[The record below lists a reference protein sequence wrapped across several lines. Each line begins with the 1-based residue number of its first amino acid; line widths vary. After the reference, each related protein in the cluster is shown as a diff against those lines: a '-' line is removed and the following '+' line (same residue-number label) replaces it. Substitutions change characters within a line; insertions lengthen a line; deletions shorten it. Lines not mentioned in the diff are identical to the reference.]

1 MTGTEPDLA
10 LAGYRVL
17 DLGRVIAGPHLAQLL
32 GDMGADVIHV
42 EPPDGG
48 DDSRQIPPFI
58 GEMSVNF
65 LISNRNKR
73 SITLNLKTPRGI
85 DLLKQLVETADILVE
100 SNRPGVTERLGID
113 YETLSRVNP
122 RLVMT
127 SISGFGQT
135 GPSRHLAGYNQIA
148 QAMGGMMSLTG
159 SPDGPPMRT
168 AAIVGDYLASLYGAF
183 GTMVAL
189 VHRDRT
195 GRGQWVDAS
204 LYESMV
210 AVLGPAFQEYL
221 SFGTVRQRTGNWAPT
236 MAPSNLYRAA
246 DGDVMIVAG
255 NQRHWRSLCEAMQR
269 PDLIEHEGFA
279 TGRARVANVGEV
291 DRIIEAWSSRFAS
304 AQIVD
309 ELNRRGVPCATVN
322 DVGQVVESP
331 QTAARGLVADMSV
344 PGLGDVKTLG
354 VLPRL
359 SHTPGSIRLPPPE
372 LGQHNEEVYAELL
385 GLSAEEVGAL
395 RREGVI

>member
-1 MTGTEPDLA
+1 MIEQDKA
-10 LAGYRVL
+10 LPLQGYRVL

-42 EPPDGG
+42 EPPDTG
-48 DDSRQIPPFI
+48 DDSRHIPPFI
-58 GEMSVNF
+58 GDMSVNF

-73 SITLNLKTPRGI
+73 SITLNLKAERGVE
-85 DLLKQLVETADILVE
+85 LLKDLVKQSDILIE

-113 YETLSRVNP
+113 YDSLSRINP
-122 RLVMT
+122 GLVMT

-135 GPSRHLAGYNQIA
+135 GPARHLAGYNQIA

-159 SPDGPPMRT
+159 FPDGPPLRT
-168 AAIVGDYLASLYGAF
+168 AAIVGDYLASLYAAF

-236 MAPSNLYRAA
+236 MAPSDLYPAG
-246 DGDVMIVAG
+246 DGHVMVVAG
-255 NQRHWRSLCEAMQR
+255 NERHWKSLCGIMGR
-269 PDLIEHEGFA
+269 NDLVDHADFVN
-279 TGRARVANVGEV
+279 GRARVANVAKV
-291 DRIIEAWSSRFAS
+291 DSVIREWTQTRSCAEIIAALQQ
-304 AQIVD
+304 AGI
-309 ELNRRGVPCATVN
+309 PCATVN
-322 DVGQVVESP
+322 DVRQVAEDP
-331 QTAARGLVADMSV
+331 QTHARKLVDTIVHPELGEV
-344 PGLGDVKTLG
+344 PTLG
-354 VLPRL
+354 VLPKL
-359 SHTPGSIRLPPPE
+359 SLTPGSIRMPPPD
-372 LGQHNEEVYAELL
+372 LGQHNHEVYGELL
-385 GLSAEEVGAL
+385 GLSRHEVDGLKAA
-395 RREGVI
+395 GVI